1 VLLLNG
7 AQARNVF
14 WQVGSAAR
22 IEVGSTMVGT
32 IIAPAGVTV
41 STAGQAIQTTLIGRA
56 IGLTAS
62 VTLVNTTIV
71 AP

>member
-1 VLLLNG
+1 
-7 AQARNVF
+7 
-14 WQVGSAAR
+14 
-22 IEVGSTMVGT
+22 MVGT
-32 IIAPAGVTV
+32 LIAPAGVTF
-41 STAGQAIQTTLIGRA
+41 STAGQTVQTRLTGRA